1 MSSLSLNSHL
11 DIILLH
17 SSPLS
22 FACSVELWFHKR
34 ASRPSHCIPLTSYR
48 VHELFYIA
56 LFMDNQLLRTRLE
69 STRDKEDDWYRRLL
83 REQMVRGK

>member
-11 DIILLH
+11 NIILLP

-22 FACSVELWFHKR
+22 LACSVNLWFHKR

-48 VHELFYIA
+48 VHKLFYIA
-56 LFMDNQLLRTRLE
+56 LLMDNRLLRTRLE
-69 STRDKEDDWYRRLL
+69 SIRNEEDDWYRRLL
-83 REQMVRGK
+83 GEQMVRG